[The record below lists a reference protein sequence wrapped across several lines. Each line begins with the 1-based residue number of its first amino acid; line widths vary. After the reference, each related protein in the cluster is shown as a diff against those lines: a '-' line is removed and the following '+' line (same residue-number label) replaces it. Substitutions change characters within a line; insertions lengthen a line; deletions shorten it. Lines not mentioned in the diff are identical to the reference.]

1 MRNFR
6 FSAALIASV
15 VLAALGTACAPA
27 SGPAPG
33 RAPSATARGPATP
46 ARPAATSAPAAAW
59 HQVTGRLTG
68 APYQID
74 LPVRWN
80 HTLIVWSHGYEP
92 GRYPRVDDIEPVTR
106 RWLLANGYAIAG
118 SGFSSTGWAVADAYR
133 DQAALLG
140 LFTDR
145 YGKPRLTIAV
155 GESLGGLISAGLI
168 ERFPGRFSGALPMC
182 APLGGGTGL
191 WNQGLDASFVLK
203 TLLAP
208 GSKLAL
214 VYLSNPGGN
223 GALAQQ
229 IITGALRTPAGRARL
244 ALAAAMLDLPPWF
257 DPRRPEPSPVHLDQ
271 RAASLASWLG
281 LGLAI
286 GASYGKTDL
295 EQRAGGNPSWNTGVN
310 YASELARS
318 ADHAD
323 VVALYRSAGL
333 DLTADLATLNRAPRI
348 HADPSAAA
356 YLHATSDLTGH
367 LRVPVLTLHAI
378 GDGDVVI
385 ENEQAYAQLTS
396 QAQTTPLL
404 RQLYIGRAGHCTF
417 TPAERIIALKTL
429 ERRINTGHWTTL
441 DPATLNHAA
450 TALGPA
456 LNVLTEIEGTTSNPP
471 QPPAVTS
478 YRPDPYLRPA

>member
-6 FSAALIASV
+6 FPAALIASV
-15 VLAALGTACAPA
+15 TLAALAACS
-27 SGPAPG
+27 SG
-33 RAPSATARGPATP
+33 S
-46 ARPAATSAPAAAW
+46 AATSPPTVRAQALPSPRGTAAAW
-59 HQVTGRLTG
+59 HQVTGRLAG

-80 HTLIVWSHGYEP
+80 HTLIIWSHGYEP
-92 GRYPRVDDIEPVTR
+92 GPYPPRVDDIEPVTR
-106 RWLLANGYAIAG
+106 GWLLANGYAIAG

-155 GESLGGLISAGLI
+155 GESLGGLISAGLV

-182 APLGGGTGL
+182 APLGGGTRV

-244 ALAAAMLDLPPWF
+244 ALAAAMFDLPPWF

-295 EQRAGGNPSWNTGVN
+295 EQRAGGNPSWNTEVN

-456 LNVLTEIEGTTSNPP
+456 LNVLTETGDNTSTAPG
-471 QPPAVTS
+471 PPAFTS
-478 YRPDPYLRPA
+478 YRPGPYLRPA